1 MTKVRISQENRYLH
15 LSRIAYWRL
24 SLSGFLFFLP
34 DRVSYA
40 SWLVVVVWSV
50 TRDWKS
56 PESRLPVG
64 QSRLTGVPLVGLWLL
79 AVSSYVVVSFE
90 STQWTWPEFVFTKPN
105 SGLVHRLQRLTTTA
119 DNSWLCFLAF
129 AAVYVWIL
137 WVANSKAPL
146 KREEVNCQ
154 LIEWLSQQIALI

>member
-90 STQWTWPEFVFTKPN
+90 STQWTWPEFVFTN
-105 SGLVHRLQRLTTTA
+105 TTHVWWGLVSRLQPLTSTA
-119 DNSWLCFLAF
+119 DNSLLFLPSERIRPYSPRMYWIQ
-129 AAVYVWIL
+129 AVRGI
-137 WVANSKAPL
+137 P
-146 KREEVNCQ
+146 R
-154 LIEWLSQQIALI
+154 IA